1 MFKTL
6 EQRLLKKI
14 FHTYLIAF
22 IAVIK
27 AVQMK
32 RRALVQ
38 DSPSQEKWSIKYMV
52 KFLLRVI
59 HKKVQYLQSHSKDKK
74 RLVTIADKSFSGN
87 YRISINFFVS
97 SSFFAS
103 VGNSI
108 FKIPFSKE
116 A

>member
-1 MFKTL
+1 M
-6 EQRLLKKI
+6 LKSTNSILKQ
-14 FHTYLIAF
+14 
-22 IAVIK
+22 K
-27 AVQMK
+27 NK
-32 RRALVQ
+32 
-38 DSPSQEKWSIKYMV
+38 PS
-52 KFLLRVI
+52 
-59 HKKVQYLQSHSKDKK
+59 KK
-74 RLVTIADKSFSGN
+74 RLVTIADKSFSGD